1 MEKENINDNLNSN
14 ILPNEV
20 NNEDDKMLLPSIYGA
35 IVSQKSQADF
45 ISTFSIKKNELS
57 KIQYILS
64 TMNNIILTVFFPYKP
79 MLNSIIFMKM
89 YWIILTVLLSYTLYS
104 ITIKLPIQNKL
115 YVSNVIKIWIIMFA
129 VLIYFIT
136 IRNKSSPV

>member
-20 NNEDDKMLLPSIYGA
+20 NNEDDKTLLPSIYGA

-89 YWIILTVLLSYTLYS
+89 YWIILTVLLSYTLYL

-115 YVSNVIKIWIIMFA
+115 YVSNVIKIWVIMFA

-136 IRNKSSPV
+136 IRNKSSPA